1 MSEQYYLGLA
11 RQWKTKA
18 VENWHSYF
26 FIKEVF
32 TNKMNRTQ
40 LFFKNPQAGCLP
52 SSGMDVSVLGIRN

>member
-1 MSEQYYLGLA
+1 MFVGEQYYLGLA

-40 LFFKNPQAGCLP
+40 PFFKTHRLDVCLFP
-52 SSGMDVSVLGIRN
+52 GWMSLY